1 MKRCYSSKE
10 LPDSSLKYVLES
22 LIPYTDANLKL
33 SFSPNLFFND
43 LENIDWQRNEH
54 KQRRRY
60 KRSTLRQAYY
70 WAKREKLIVCNEH
83 GVPFLTEEGKQKIKP
98 YRPTKLGKDA
108 YLLVTFDIPEKQRFL
123 RDHFRRLLKEMEFK
137 QIQKSVWKSEYDF
150 REVLENEIKLH
161 SMGEKVNVYEATK
174 IKM

>member
-10 LPDSSLKYVLES
+10 LPDSSLRYVLEA
-22 LIPYTDANLKL
+22 LVPYTDANLKL

-43 LENIDWQRNEH
+43 LENIGRQRSKY
-54 KQRRRY
+54 KQKQSY
-60 KRSTLRQAYY
+60 KQSTMRQAYY
-70 WAKREKLIVCNEH
+70 RAKREKLIDCDED

-108 YLLVTFDIPEKQRFL
+108 CLLVTFDIPEKQRFL

-137 QIQKSVWKSEYDF
+137 QIQRSVWKSEYDF

-161 SMGEKVNVYEATK
+161 DMRNNVNVYEASK
-174 IKM
+174 IKI